1 MRRNQLVWGVILLLF
16 GGLMLANEMGFRL
29 PNGKALMEIF
39 WPVLLILA
47 GAWVLIGVFSVSY
60 THLTL
65 PTSDLV

>member
-47 GAWVLIGVFSVSY
+47 GAWVLIGVFFRSNAE
-60 THLTL
+60 TENA
-65 PTSDLV
+65 PI